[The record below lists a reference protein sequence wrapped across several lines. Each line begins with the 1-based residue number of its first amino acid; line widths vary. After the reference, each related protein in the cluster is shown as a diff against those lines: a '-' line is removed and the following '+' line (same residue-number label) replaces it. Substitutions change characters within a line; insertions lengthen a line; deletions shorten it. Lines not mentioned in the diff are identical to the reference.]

1 MRQFMGCDVL
11 VCDTSPLRT
20 LQAAIN
26 HVRRNPQER
35 QLCIHSRAYSEM
47 VRNAMVDTGER
58 PRYKPT
64 ERPAP
69 RCKGD
74 SGAGFVTGMMV
85 GGMLQ

>member
-20 LQAAIN
+20 LQAAID

-47 VRNAMVDTGER
+47 VRSDMVDTGR
-58 PRYKPT
+58 RSYSKPA
-64 ERPAP
+64 EPAP

-74 SGAGFVTGMMV
+74 SGASFVSGMVV
-85 GGMLQ
+85 GGLLQ